1 MSIIYTQEYY
11 KIKNKY
17 DLKCKYNNIAKRI
30 ILNLVLQITEQMY
43 SYFLIDY
50 TQSQYRQSY

>member
-17 DLKCKYNNIAKRI
+17 NLKVNTI
-30 ILNLVLQITEQMY
+30 ILQNSVTNYGTDVLV
-43 SYFLIDY
+43 FFD
-50 TQSQYRQSY
+50 